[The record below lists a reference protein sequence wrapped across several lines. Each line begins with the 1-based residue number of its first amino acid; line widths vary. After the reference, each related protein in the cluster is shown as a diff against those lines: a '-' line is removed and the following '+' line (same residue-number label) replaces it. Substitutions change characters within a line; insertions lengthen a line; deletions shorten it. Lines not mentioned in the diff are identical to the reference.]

1 MSKKNIFIWCCD
13 LNKNK
18 GEGII
23 ANKFLKDL
31 KLFNTNLNFIINKPK
46 KTNRSIFFERF
57 VYPYMGVIYLWKIF
71 FTKKNSEICYVN
83 YLPLWNFLLFFLL
96 PPKTILGPV
105 TGGSLFNKKSLI
117 NYFLR
122 NYVLNLFYF
131 ISFLIIKM
139 RIKKLLFSTD
149 LLKKKF
155 NNNYN
160 YYYNYVLKDLKIKNI
175 KSKKKYDLIFYL
187 NDHKN
192 KNIDLQIRL
201 AKSLSSKFKI
211 ITVGKKI
218 KNSNIK
224 NFGYIARDKL
234 LTILKNTKYAFLSPE
249 NLYSFFAV
257 DCISSNT
264 NIFFK
269 KYDNYKSYDFK
280 GVYFLNYENFSKL
293 VSQVEKQLLKKYK
306 FQLKLVNSQKNF
318 KNYFKL

>member
-31 KLFNTNLNFIINKPK
+31 KLFNKNLNFIINSPK
-46 KTNRSIFFERF
+46 KTNKSIFFERF
-57 VYPYMGVIYLWKIF
+57 VYPYMGVIYLWKIY

-83 YLPLWNFLLFFLL
+83 YLPLWNFLLFFFL
-96 PPKTILGPV
+96 PPKTIIGPI
-105 TGGSLFNKKSLI
+105 TGGSLFNRKSLI
-117 NYFLR
+117 NYLLR
-122 NYVLNLFYF
+122 NYVLNLFNF
-131 ISFLIIKM
+131 ISYLIIKI

-149 LLKKKF
+149 LLKKIF

-160 YYYNYVLKDLKIKNI
+160 YYYNYVLKDLNIKNI

-192 KNIDLQIRL
+192 KNIDLQISL

-218 KNSNIK
+218 KKPNIK
-224 NFGYIARDKL
+224 NFGYISRDKL
-234 LTILKNTKYAFLSPE
+234 LLILKSTKYAFLSPE
-249 NLYSFFAV
+249 NLYSFFAI

-269 KYDNYKSYDFK
+269 KYDNYRPYNFR
-280 GVYFLNYENFSKL
+280 GVNLLDYENFNKL
-293 VSQVEKQLLKKYK
+293 VSQVEKQLSIKFK
-306 FQLKLVNSQKNF
+306 FQVKIVKSQKNF